1 MFYPVVDVD
10 VIVSISISLCLQLKL
25 AIFNDDIIDITD
37 IVSI

>member
-10 VIVSISISLCLQLKL
+10 DIVLMSISLCPQLKL
-25 AIFNDDIIDITD
+25 AIFNDDIVDIID